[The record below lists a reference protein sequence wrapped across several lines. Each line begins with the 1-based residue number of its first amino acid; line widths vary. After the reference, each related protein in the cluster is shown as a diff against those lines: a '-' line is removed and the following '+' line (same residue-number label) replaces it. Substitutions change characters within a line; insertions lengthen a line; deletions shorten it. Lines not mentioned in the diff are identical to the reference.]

1 MTDNLFTNAYN
12 TVTTKTLNA
21 AAFLEDVEEA
31 TRLNEL
37 ENA

>member
-1 MTDNLFTNAYN
+1 MTENLFTNAYN

-21 AAFLEDVEEA
+21 AAFLDDVAEA

>member
-1 MTDNLFTNAYN
+1 MTENLFTNAYN
-12 TVTTKTLNA
+12 TVTTKALNA
-21 AAFLEDVEEA
+21 AAFLEDVAEA